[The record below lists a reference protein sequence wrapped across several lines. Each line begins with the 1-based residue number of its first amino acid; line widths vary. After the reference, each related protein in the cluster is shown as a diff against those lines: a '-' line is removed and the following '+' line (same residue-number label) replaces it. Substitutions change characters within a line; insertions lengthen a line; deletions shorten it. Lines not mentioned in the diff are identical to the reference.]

1 MRQKP
6 QTDYSRHWI
15 AYTSPSS
22 LVIELWFSSGSG
34 YRLLWES
41 QDSPRSQGDKC
52 RLIWTNYLISLA
64 SDWLKI
70 NMDTFLAPWSMR
82 FNWKSDVPLLEKN
95 VFPNNNKN
103 IHEKKLLFC
112 LLTHL
117 ILWWL
122 EVWQPF
128 GNDEE
133 RSLSVKVS
141 MLRMAEQRDWRKPRS
156 FPELLT
162 HQINHFQNYSI
173 SGLLIEIINL
183 VLFKLPLGGSSII
196 GDQNQQM

>member
-15 AYTSPSS
+15 AYTSLSS

-117 ILWWL
+117 YKDVMPGSVTAIWQWWG
-122 EVWQPF
+122 EKPECESQHAED
-128 GNDEE
+128 GRAE
-133 RSLSVKVS
+133 RLK
-141 MLRMAEQRDWRKPRS
+141 E
-156 FPELLT
+156 T
-162 HQINHFQNYSI
+162 
-173 SGLLIEIINL
+173 
-183 VLFKLPLGGSSII
+183 
-196 GDQNQQM
+196 